1 MKRIF
6 LAFFLVS
13 GIIMS
18 QDKDS
23 LDFSQYTLFENDSL
37 ITDLEEVQLLPKLEF
52 KSYNDKRYYYW
63 FRKKVLKAYPYAKI
77 ASGEISKLN
86 EALDSIPSK
95 RKKKRYTKEVRKYL
109 EKEFTPQL
117 KKLTRTEGRVL
128 IKLMHRETGEVT
140 YDLVKEYRS
149 GWKAFWYNA
158 TANMFKMSLKDGY
171 DPINVQEDYMIE
183 DVLQRAWRDNLIEL
197 DKAKLEFD
205 FPNIKKKW
213 DLGYPPDGIPTKNVT
228 ILGSSF
234 IFRIF

>member
-13 GIIMS
+13 GLIMS

-77 ASGEISKLN
+77 ASEEISKLN

-171 DPINVQEDYMIE
+171 DPVNVQEDYMIE

-205 FPNIKKKW
+205 FININNQEGL
-213 DLGYPPDGIPTKNVT
+213 DFILSLVSKNKEN
-228 ILGSSF
+228 
-234 IFRIF
+234 

>member
-13 GIIMS
+13 GLIMS

-77 ASGEISKLN
+77 ASEEISKLN

-171 DPINVQEDYMIE
+171 DPVNVQEDYMIE

-205 FPNIKKKW
+205 FANIKKKW
-213 DLGYPPDGIPTKNVT
+213 DLGYPPDYKKKK
-228 ILGSSF
+228 
-234 IFRIF
+234 

>member
-77 ASGEISKLN
+77 ASEEISKLN

-117 KKLTRTEGRVL
+117 NKLTRTEGRVL

-213 DLGYPPDGIPTKNVT
+213 DLGYPPDYKKKK
-228 ILGSSF
+228 
-234 IFRIF
+234 

>member
-213 DLGYPPDGIPTKNVT
+213 DLGYPPDYKKKK
-228 ILGSSF
+228 
-234 IFRIF
+234 

>member
-13 GIIMS
+13 GLIMS

-77 ASGEISKLN
+77 ASEEISKLN

-171 DPINVQEDYMIE
+171 DPVNVQEDYMIE

-213 DLGYPPDGIPTKNVT
+213 DLGYPPDYKKKK
-228 ILGSSF
+228 
-234 IFRIF
+234 

>member
-13 GIIMS
+13 GFIMS

-213 DLGYPPDGIPTKNVT
+213 DLGYPPDYKKKK
-228 ILGSSF
+228 
-234 IFRIF
+234 

>member
-1 MKRIF
+1 MKKVLF
-6 LAFFLVS
+6 VLWFVS
-13 GIIMS
+13 SVVFS

-23 LDFSQYTLFENDSL
+23 LDLSQYTLFENDSL
-37 ITDLEEVQLLPKLEF
+37 ITDLDEVQLLPRLKF

-77 ASGEISKLN
+77 ASEELTQLN
-86 EALDSIPSK
+86 LALDSIPSK
-95 RKKKRYTKEVRKYL
+95 RKKKKYTKEVRKYL

-128 IKLMHRETGEVT
+128 IKLMHRETGEIT

-158 TANMFKMSLKDGY
+158 TANVFKMSLKDGY
-171 DPINVQEDYMIE
+171 DPINIQEDYMIE

-197 DKAKLEFD
+197 DKPKLDFD
-205 FPNIKKKW
+205 FPNIKIKW
-213 DLGYPPDGIPTKNVT
+213 DLGYPPDYKKK
-228 ILGSSF
+228 
-234 IFRIF
+234 

>member
-13 GIIMS
+13 GLIMS

-77 ASGEISKLN
+77 ASEEISKLN

-171 DPINVQEDYMIE
+171 DPVNVQEDYMIE

-205 FPNIKKKW
+205 FINIKKKW
-213 DLGYPPDGIPTKNVT
+213 DLGYPPDYKKKK
-228 ILGSSF
+228 
-234 IFRIF
+234 